1 LKILQGFWLSNMT
14 SSIFDKFHAIGI
26 IPVLEID
33 SAARAVPL
41 AEALAT
47 GGLPI
52 AEVTLRTDTALQS
65 IRSIARDVPNVIVGA
80 GTVINQDQA
89 QAARDAGAQ
98 FLVSPGMAEDV
109 VIWATD
115 NQIPILAGAVTPTEI
130 MRGLNLGL
138 TLLKFFPSETLGGLK
153 AIKAISDPF
162 PQVRFIPTGGIRL
175 ENVAEYLQMEKIH
188 AVGGS
193 WMAKRAMIAEGK
205 FDEIQRMA
213 GEASEIVKRVR
224 GIIF

>member
-1 LKILQGFWLSNMT
+1 MT